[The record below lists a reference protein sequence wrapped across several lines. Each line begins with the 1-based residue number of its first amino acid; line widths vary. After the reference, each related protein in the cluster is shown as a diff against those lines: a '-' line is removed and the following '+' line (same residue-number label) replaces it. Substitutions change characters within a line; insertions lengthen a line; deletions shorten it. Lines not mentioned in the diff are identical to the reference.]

1 MLRMGTVKAGRR
13 ATQGIRHARPAPRV
27 WLLGML
33 AAALAVK
40 LIVLAQ
46 LGSHPLL
53 QPHGELDTS
62 YYVELARKVAH
73 EGPLAVTEPFFVSP
87 LYVFFLALVFGL
99 SGDSLMVARIAQIVF
114 GTAAVGFLYLTARQ
128 WFGERVAGIAA
139 ILYVLTGFFTYSEI
153 LLLQSALD
161 PFLAACALYFLS
173 RAQVDGRRW
182 LPAAAGI
189 SMGLFAL
196 NRPNAL
202 LYGLAAAMLM
212 AAVSWRRSAGRTPA
226 SKAWLAA
233 GKPAIYLAGLLVV
246 LAPNA
251 LRNYAASGEAI
262 LISSHGG
269 LNFFMGNHA
278 GADGTYQSI
287 AGITPSIA
295 GQARDARR
303 AAEVALGRP
312 LSTGDVS
319 TYFYLLAWDWIR
331 EHPGEA
337 IKLFARKL
345 AILVNKTNVA
355 LNYSF
360 DFYRQEPTL
369 LRFLLIGPWLLV
381 PLGLIG
387 LFLPSQRAGLPGF
400 WVWASFIPIY
410 GLSVAIFFVSDRY
423 RLPLLVPMCVTS
435 AATIGWLI
443 ERCCARRAAQL
454 AAPVLALVPV
464 FAVTSWNLRL
474 NSGLADEQTTKAVWL
489 IEQGEYDQAREYAA
503 RIMPRH
509 SHPGMLRYQM
519 GMALAV
525 ARRPEDAIAQFRH
538 ALEFDETQNAIHLA
552 LGQTLASV
560 NRPAEAVPHLTRV
573 YDGGYEQK
581 TSGPLLVWALAISG
595 RTGEAVRR
603 LSSFPDGIA
612 SQPETALFLGSTA
625 LEGHDLDQ
633 AIRWFRLAVALA
645 PVQAEC
651 QFKLGAAL
659 LVANR
664 PQEALEPL
672 ETAARLD
679 PQNAGT
685 HRNLA
690 LAYARCG
697 RFAEALAQGE
707 EALRLD
713 PNDAQLRAFL
723 KTLPRL

>member
-1 MLRMGTVKAGRR
+1 M
-13 ATQGIRHARPAPRV
+13 V
-27 WLLGML
+27 WLLVLL

-40 LIVLAQ
+40 AIVLAQ

-53 QPHGELDTS
+53 QPHGELDTVH
-62 YYVELARKVAH
+62 YVELAQKVAH
-73 EGPLAVTEPFFVSP
+73 EGPMAVAEPFFVSP
-87 LYVFFLALVFGL
+87 LYVFFLALVFKL
-99 SGDSLMVARIAQIVF
+99 SGDSLMAARIVQILL
-114 GTAAVGFLYLTARQ
+114 GTAAVAFLYLTARQ
-128 WFGERVAGIAA
+128 WFSERVAWTAA
-139 ILYVLTGFFTYSEI
+139 ILYALAGLFTFSEV
-153 LLLQSALD
+153 LLLQTALD
-161 PFLAACALYFLS
+161 PFLAACTLYFLS

-202 LYGLAAAMLM
+202 LYGLAAAILM
-212 AAVSWRRSAGRTPA
+212 AAVSWRRSAGRTTA
-226 SKAWLAA
+226 SRAQLAA
-233 GKPAIYLAGLLVV
+233 GGPAIYLAGLLVV

-287 AGITPSIA
+287 AGITPSIS

-303 AAEVALGRP
+303 AAEEAVGRP
-312 LSTGDVS
+312 MSTGEVS
-319 TYFYLLAWDWIR
+319 SYFYLLAWDWIR

-337 IKLFARKL
+337 MKLFVRKL
-345 AILVNKTNVA
+345 AILLNKTSVA
-355 LNYSF
+355 LNYSY

-387 LFLPSQRAGLPGF
+387 QFLPSQRAGRPGF

-423 RLPLLVPMCVTS
+423 RLPLLVPLCVTS

-443 ERCCARRAAQL
+443 DRFRARRAAQL
-454 AAPVLALVPV
+454 AAPVLVLGLA
-464 FAVTSWNLRL
+464 FAATSWNLHL

-489 IEQGEYDQAREYAA
+489 IEQGEYSQAQEYAA
-503 RIMPRH
+503 RIVPGH
-509 SHPGMLRYQM
+509 SNPGMLRFQM
-519 GMALAV
+519 GIALAT
-525 ARRPEDAIAQFRH
+525 AGRPENAIRQFRE
-538 ALEFDETQNAIHLA
+538 ALEFDGNQNAIHLA
-552 LGQTLASV
+552 LGQALASAK
-560 NRPAEAVPHLTRV
+560 RPAEAVPHLTRV

-581 TSGPLLVWALAISG
+581 ISGPLLIWALASAG
-595 RTGEAVRR
+595 RTEEAVKR
-603 LSSFPDGIA
+603 LSAFPDGMA
-612 SQPETALFLGSTA
+612 SQSETALFLGSTA
-625 LEGHDLDQ
+625 VEGKDLDQ

-645 PVQAEC
+645 PGQAEC
-651 QFKLGAAL
+651 QFKLGVAL
-659 LVANR
+659 LLADR
-664 PQEALEPL
+664 AQEALEPL

-723 KTLPRL
+723 KSLPRT